1 MTMVGTTTHGTTIF
15 GKTLAR
21 MRRLWIR
28 RKVMVIAVVLLV
40 GSGVV
45 FGAARYSN
53 RSPEVPT
60 LDVKRG
66 KFIDSIQFRGEVKA
80 MKSVTISAPAEAGDL
95 QIIKIATDGTQVKQ
109 DDVVVEFDKTKTE
122 QDLAQRRS
130 TMKSAQAEIDQAKAQ
145 ARLTEEEDVTAV
157 KKARFDVETA
167 KLDASKQEIV
177 SKIEGAE
184 ANLKTADAEQKLHE
198 VEEKLT
204 ADRAV
209 NKATIESK
217 VEASKK
223 ADYDVKRA
231 ESALTKMKLLAP
243 AAGMI
248 SLISTWR
255 PGGEGPFKPGD
266 RAWPGA
272 PMAELPDVSTL
283 RVSARAD
290 ETERGRLAL
299 NETVS
304 AQLDAIPD
312 RQFTGKIEQIST
324 IATIDFSGGLAN
336 SEEFQ
341 SGDRAGSGRCAPEAR
356 DDGAAHRGGG
366 PGSGCAH
373 DSGGSFISEIGADR
387 GLRVARVEIP
397 GASNRGGTTKPRPHP
412 GGEGFERRRPRGFER
427 SYGEGV
433 IPRR

>member
-45 FGAARYSN
+45 FAAARYSN

-66 KFIDSIQFRGEVKA
+66 EFIDSIQFRGEVKA

-95 QIIKIATDGTQVKQ
+95 QIIKIATDGAQVKQ

-145 ARLTEEEDVTAV
+145 ARLTEEGDVTAV

-184 ANLKTADAEQKLHE
+184 ANLKVADAEQKLHE
-198 VEEKLT
+198 MEEKLT

-223 ADYDVKRA
+223 ADYDVKHA
-231 ESALTKMKLLAP
+231 ELALTKMKLLAP
-243 AAGMI
+243 ASGMI

-255 PGGEGPFKPGD
+255 PGGEAAFKPGD
-266 RAWPGA
+266 RAWQGA

-299 NETVS
+299 NETVN

-324 IATIDFSGGLAN
+324 IATIDFSAGWPIPRNFNLVIGLDQADARLKPGMTAQLTVVVDRVPDALTIPVEA
-336 SEEFQ
+336 SFQ
-341 SGDRAGSGRCAPEAR
+341 KSGQTVAYVWQGSKFQERVIEVGRRSRDRILVAKGLSAGDR
-356 DDGAAHRGGG
+356 
-366 PGSGCAH
+366 
-373 DSGGSFISEIGADR
+373 
-387 GLRVARVEIP
+387 VALKDPAVKE
-397 GASNRGGTTKPRPHP
+397 
-412 GGEGFERRRPRGFER
+412 
-427 SYGEGV
+427 
-433 IPRR
+433 

>member
-1 MTMVGTTTHGTTIF
+1 MIPGM
-15 GKTLAR
+15 TLAR
-21 MRRLWIR
+21 MKQLWIR
-28 RKVMVIAVVLLV
+28 RKAMVVAVVLLV
-40 GSGVV
+40 GSGAV
-45 FGAARYSN
+45 FGAVRYSN

-66 KFIDSIQFRGEVKA
+66 EFIDSIQFRGEVKA

-95 QIIKIATDGTQVKQ
+95 QIIKIAADGTQVKQ
-109 DDVVVEFDKTKTE
+109 GDVVVEFDKTKTE
-122 QDLAQRRS
+122 QDLAQHRS
-130 TMKSAQAEIDQAKAQ
+130 TLKSAQAEIDQAKAQ

-184 ANLKTADAEQKLHE
+184 ANLKVADSEQKLHE

-223 ADYDVKRA
+223 AAYDVQRA
-231 ESALTKMKLLAP
+231 ENALTKMMLPAP

-255 PGGEGPFKPGD
+255 PGGEAPFKPGD

-272 PMAELPDVSTL
+272 PIAELPDVSTL

-324 IATIDFSGGLAN
+324 IATIDFSAGWPIPRNFNLVIALDQADARLKPGMTAQLTVVVDRVPDALTIPVEASFQKSGQTVAYVWQGSKFQERVIEVGRRSRDRLLVAKGLSA
-336 SEEFQ
+336 
-341 SGDRAGSGRCAPEAR
+341 GDR
-356 DDGAAHRGGG
+356 
-366 PGSGCAH
+366 
-373 DSGGSFISEIGADR
+373 
-387 GLRVARVEIP
+387 VALKDPTVKE
-397 GASNRGGTTKPRPHP
+397 
-412 GGEGFERRRPRGFER
+412 
-427 SYGEGV
+427 
-433 IPRR
+433 

>member
-1 MTMVGTTTHGTTIF
+1 MTTREMAI
-15 GKTLAR
+15 AR
-21 MRRLWIR
+21 MKQLWIR
-28 RKVMVIAVVLLV
+28 RKVMVVAVVLLV

-45 FGAARYSN
+45 FGAVRYSN
-53 RSPEVPT
+53 RAPEVPT

-66 KFIDSIQFRGEVKA
+66 EFIDSIQFRGEVKA

-95 QIIKIATDGTQVKQ
+95 QIIKIAADGTQVQ
-109 DDVVVEFDKTKTE
+109 QGDVVVEFDKTKTE
-122 QDLAQRRS
+122 QDLAQHRS
-130 TMKSAQAEIDQAKAQ
+130 TLKSAQAEIDQAKAQ

-184 ANLKTADAEQKLHE
+184 ANLKVADAEQKLHE

-223 ADYDVKRA
+223 AAYDVQRA
-231 ESALTKMKLLAP
+231 ERSLTKMTLPAP

-255 PGGEGPFKPGD
+255 PGGEAPFKPGD

-272 PMAELPDVSTL
+272 PIAELPDVSTL

-299 NETVS
+299 NETLS

-324 IATIDFSGGLAN
+324 IATIDFSAGWPIPRNFNLVIALDQADARLKPGMTAQLTVVVDRVANALTIPVEASFQKSGQTVAYVWQGSKFQERVIEVERRSRDRILVAKGLSA
-336 SEEFQ
+336 
-341 SGDRAGSGRCAPEAR
+341 GDR
-356 DDGAAHRGGG
+356 
-366 PGSGCAH
+366 
-373 DSGGSFISEIGADR
+373 
-387 GLRVARVEIP
+387 VALKDPTVKE
-397 GASNRGGTTKPRPHP
+397 
-412 GGEGFERRRPRGFER
+412 
-427 SYGEGV
+427 
-433 IPRR
+433 

>member
-1 MTMVGTTTHGTTIF
+1 MTTREMAI
-15 GKTLAR
+15 AR
-21 MRRLWIR
+21 VKQLWIR
-28 RKVMVIAVVLLV
+28 RKVMVVAVVLLV

-45 FGAARYSN
+45 FGAVRYSN
-53 RSPEVPT
+53 RAPEVPT

-66 KFIDSIQFRGEVKA
+66 EFIDSIQFRGEVKA

-95 QIIKIATDGTQVKQ
+95 QIIKIAADGTQVQ
-109 DDVVVEFDKTKTE
+109 QGDVVVEFDKTKTE
-122 QDLAQRRS
+122 QDLAQHRS
-130 TMKSAQAEIDQAKAQ
+130 TLKSAQAEIDQAKAQ

-184 ANLKTADAEQKLHE
+184 ANLKVADAEQKLHE

-223 ADYDVKRA
+223 AAYDVQRA
-231 ESALTKMKLLAP
+231 ERSLTKMTLPAP

-255 PGGEGPFKPGD
+255 PGGEAPFKPGD

-272 PMAELPDVSTL
+272 PIAELPDVSTL

-324 IATIDFSGGLAN
+324 IATIDFSAGWPIPRNFNLVIALDQADARLKPGMTAQLTVVVDRVANALTIPVEASFQKSGQTVAYVWQGLK
-336 SEEFQ
+336 FQ
-341 SGDRAGSGRCAPEAR
+341 ERVIEVERRSRDRILVAKGLRAGDR
-356 DDGAAHRGGG
+356 
-366 PGSGCAH
+366 
-373 DSGGSFISEIGADR
+373 
-387 GLRVARVEIP
+387 VALKDPTVKE
-397 GASNRGGTTKPRPHP
+397 
-412 GGEGFERRRPRGFER
+412 
-427 SYGEGV
+427 
-433 IPRR
+433 